1 MSNETTALRADYDLQ
16 AEIFGTYLIP
26 GATITPQIKQLFAK
40 TMQATEAPL
49 SDTDAKLLDAVLDHP
64 GRLRYLDAGAALL
77 YPDAEIRRR
86 LYVMFA
92 TLEANTEYWDEFLP
106 KKRSPLY
113 LFTIAGAGIR
123 GVWRAIAGLILIKA
137 GL

>member
-1 MSNETTALRADYDLQ
+1 MSKATTALRTDYDLQ

-49 SDTDAKLLDAVLDHP
+49 SDIDTKLLDAVLARP
-64 GRLRYLDAGAALL
+64 KRLCYLDAGAALL
-77 YPDAEIRRR
+77 HPDAEIRRR

-92 TLEANTEYWDEFLP
+92 TLEANTDYWDEFLP

-113 LFTIAGAGIR
+113 LFTVAGAGIR
-123 GVWRAIAGLILIKA
+123 GVYRAIAGIILIKV
-137 GL
+137 GI